1 MFNPLNLIENSPVA
15 LSTDR
20 VPNMNDYKERKH
32 SFFVETLQFLTEMNA
47 DFYEA
52 KRCFYV
58 SVLESSSST
67 NMTVVHESFG
77 DFFDAVKNIIDKFLA
92 FIKSLFERFVTLINK
107 MIGRDKYI
115 INHKDQ
121 LKNFSKIHEFTI
133 TGFNYS
139 FNSAI
144 PVINAKAAFDS
155 DFVFNAGGGDNTNL
169 TFSTNSKNL
178 SSIKT
183 ATTNL
188 SSVLNDGSWY
198 DKFRAEV
205 IGQDGSFIAKD
216 DFADELYKEFRGD
229 ESISEEIT
237 IDNSEVMSALRRF
250 ESSKKDIDDTKKTKA
265 KIESEYTSI
274 RKSVEGMV
282 KSNRTNGVVTARLD
296 DRLGTSVQLSNDEII
311 AMDNFVKLKVNQL
324 QEMSNIHALAFAA
337 KLDALTDCY
346 KQDKAVLFKALGRVQ
361 SNKKEV

>member
-1 MFNPLNLIENSPVA
+1 MFNPLNLIENSPVV

-115 INHKDQ
+115 INHKDE
-121 LKNFSKIHEFTI
+121 LKNFSRIHEFTI
-133 TGFNYS
+133 TGFKYS
-139 FNSAI
+139 FNDAI
-144 PVINAKAAFDS
+144 PVINAKAAFDTG
-155 DFVFNAGGGDNTNL
+155 FVFNAGSDN
-169 TFSTNSKNL
+169 NSLVL
-178 SSIKT
+178 SAGSNNVKSIKG
-183 ATTNL
+183 AVTNL
-188 SSVLNDGSWY
+188 SGVLEDGSWY

-205 IGQDGSFIAKD
+205 IGEDGSVIAKD
-216 DFADELYKEFRGD
+216 DFADTLFKTYRND
-229 ESISEEIT
+229 ESIAEEIT

-250 ESSKKDIDDTKKTKA
+250 ESSKKDIDDVKKKKA

-282 KSNRTNGVVTARLD
+282 KSNRTNGVVTAKLD
-296 DRLGTSVQLSNDEII
+296 DRLGTAVQLSNDEII

-324 QEMSNIHALAFAA
+324 QEMSNIHALAFAS

>member
-1 MFNPLNLIENSPVA
+1 
-15 LSTDR
+15 
-20 VPNMNDYKERKH
+20 
-32 SFFVETLQFLTEMNA
+32 
-47 DFYEA
+47 
-52 KRCFYV
+52 
-58 SVLESSSST
+58 
-67 NMTVVHESFG
+67 
-77 DFFDAVKNIIDKFLA
+77 
-92 FIKSLFERFVTLINK
+92 

-115 INHKDQ
+115 INHKEE
-121 LKNFSKIHEFTI
+121 LKKFSRIHEFTI

-144 PVINAKAAFDS
+144 PVINAKAAFNTG
-155 DFVFNAGGGDNTNL
+155 FVFNAGSDSDVL
-169 TFSTNSKNL
+169 TLAAAGTKNL
-178 SSIKT
+178 DSIKS
-183 ATTNL
+183 ATNNL
-188 SSVLNDGSWY
+188 SSVLGDGSWY
-198 DKFRAEV
+198 DSFRAQV
-205 IGQDGSFIAKD
+205 IGQDGKYISKD
-216 DFADELYKEFRGD
+216 DFADVLYREYRGG

-274 RKSVEGMV
+274 RRSVEGMV
-282 KSNRTNGVVTARLD
+282 KSNRTNGVVTGRLD

-324 QEMSNIHALAFAA
+324 QEMSNIHALAFAS

-361 SNKKEV
+361 SNKKEEV